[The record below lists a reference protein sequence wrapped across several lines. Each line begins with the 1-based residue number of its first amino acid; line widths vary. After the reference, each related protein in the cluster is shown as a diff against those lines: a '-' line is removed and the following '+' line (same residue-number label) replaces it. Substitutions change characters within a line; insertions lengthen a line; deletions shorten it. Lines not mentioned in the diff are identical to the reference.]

1 MKQKKHVDHQ
11 KQRVTAVSNLKARR
25 RSSSWKLGD
34 SHVGR
39 AIGQGLLALA
49 ERCEPRATQ
58 QEGSAGKTN
67 AIYYSSFIY
76 LFIASANH
84 LVKANQRKRA
94 REPIVYSTWINVLHY
109 KK

>member
-11 KQRVTAVSNLKARR
+11 EQRVTAVSNLKARR
-25 RSSSWKLGD
+25 RGHSWNLGD

-39 AIGQGLLALA
+39 AIGQELLALA
-49 ERCEPRATQ
+49 ETCEPRATQ
-58 QEGSAGKTN
+58 QEGSTGKTN

-76 LFIASANH
+76 LFIASDNH
-84 LVKANQRKRA
+84 LVKPNQRKRA
-94 REPIVYSTWINVLHY
+94 KEPIVYSTWINVPGY